1 MDRVYHLHQMDLG
14 SGYDGAFMINSIEK
28 KYKNVGKQ
36 FIWRW
41 YFPGKNLTKTKDGQE
56 MRRYHLHKTHVQK
69 ALRDAVKKPQK
80 EVKRSSES
88 IIKRDVNIKIVSSFT
103 SHQSS
108 HDAVLVVVVLYSFL
122 IKQNVQI

>member
-1 MDRVYHLHQMDLG
+1 MH
-14 SGYDGAFMINSIEK
+14 E
-28 KYKNVGKQ
+28 
-36 FIWRW
+36 
-41 YFPGKNLTKTKDGQE
+41 
-56 MRRYHLHKTHVQK
+56 THVQK

-103 SHQSS
+103 GHQSS